1 MNQSPMFKHAIESF
15 EHGLE
20 HYFDGSDKSR
30 KFAFLHIDQAIE
42 LFLKEKVVQIGKS
55 IYKSDGNTL
64 GIHETFN
71 SLKAL
76 SIPEQPRLEE
86 LHDLR
91 NTIQHKGLTPD
102 VGSTHFYIEIAY
114 NFVKRFLNSELGS
127 APEDILSKKHMA
139 LMEGQPLDGVDQVME
154 ALDRAKQT
162 GDPAGQIIMGYTA
175 LIQAVQLLGDPS
187 LGRVGVRRTLREAA
201 RNNGVEREKLDPYL
215 HVVLSTRHQ
224 VTQSNYQPTDLD
236 AANYLEAVTK
246 IIRMIGVIK

>member
-20 HYFDGSDKSR
+20 HYLDGSDKSR

-42 LFLKEKVVQIGKS
+42 LFLKEKVVQIGRS
-55 IYKSDGNTL
+55 IYKSDGTTL

-71 SLKAL
+71 SLKAI

-102 VGSTHFYIEIAY
+102 IGSTHFYMEIAY
-114 NFVKRFLNSELGS
+114 NFVKRFLGDELS
-127 APEDILSKKHMA
+127 TVPTDILSKKHIA
-139 LMEGQPLDGVDQVME
+139 LMEGQPLDGIDQVIE
-154 ALDRAKQT
+154 ALERAKQAEDAS
-162 GDPAGQIIMGYTA
+162 GKIIMGYTA

-201 RNNGVEREKLDPYL
+201 RYNGVDREKLDPYL
-215 HVVLSTRHQ
+215 HVVLSTRNQ

-236 AANYLEAVTK
+236 ALNYLEAVST
-246 IIRMIGVIK
+246 IIKMIGIAK